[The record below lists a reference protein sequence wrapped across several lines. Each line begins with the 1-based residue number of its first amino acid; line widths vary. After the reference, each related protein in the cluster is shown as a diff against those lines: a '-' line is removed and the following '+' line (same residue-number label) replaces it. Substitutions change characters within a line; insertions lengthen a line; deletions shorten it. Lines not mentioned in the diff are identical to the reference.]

1 MSILTTLGAGA
12 IPGRFEFWDESM
24 GRFASA
30 EDAADTIAAIVMDR
44 FRSARQT
51 KQNSTIYQGKST
63 VTLLREAD
71 YALEKRYTPEVEAAI
86 TESFG
91 LCPTRY
97 YGLSASKTVAIANWK
112 AELMQDPGALIS
124 IKPTPNP
131 RLPEATIKKIKEQV
145 KQDLVRRM
153 IDMGVGDPNMLIKVG
168 SNRLHENVKQFLDD
182 KADALR
188 AVERAKINSAALAG
202 AANVQMLM
210 RDAAIDGDFREA
222 YAAFT
227 MDQVKYGIGIMR
239 FPFMQRRVV
248 LSSKQ
253 DMKGK
258 PERVWK
264 TIPTFAH
271 VSPHNFF
278 PMCDGRDVST
288 NTANMEYREFS
299 KATLVNLAS
308 DPRYDRKAIEWVLEE
323 YSFKSRT
330 WLFPEYA
337 STVSESGQSS
347 TYWSPEEVVAVI
359 YHEGFMTGKDL
370 LEHGLSGYEPTKT
383 YDVACEICAG
393 RTIRLEVKS
402 PTDILPRSY
411 ATTKYEDLGPGIWN
425 CVGVPGLLQ
434 NTQDRVNILYHV
446 WENNIDWSMRPPL
459 QTNPDALKNPGE
471 ARSIRPG
478 GKYEVSDMIAPG
490 ASPDPIRTIRGPSA
504 QYQILYPL
512 IQQLIRQ
519 ADGECGVPDL
529 SDMSTFGRG
538 SLGELS
544 ARVSSAVRRV
554 RSAAFSED
562 RSLGKIWHVL
572 FEYVIQEN
580 PEVVENIDLDLNY
593 IGVVGLLSQEAEKK
607 AKMERLALVMQA
619 TQAGAATPE
628 AAKFAYTDLL
638 SDMGLPTDELGMEN
652 PLVSNAIAVAM
663 QRGSTAG
670 AGAANLAGIPQLD
683 GRSGAMSSIPTAIA
697 APNGAPSPVGTPPPA
712 M

>member
-1 MSILTTLGAGA
+1 M
-12 IPGRFEFWDESM
+12 
-24 GRFASA
+24 
-30 EDAADTIAAIVMDR
+30 
-44 FRSARQT
+44 
-51 KQNSTIYQGKST
+51 
-63 VTLLREAD
+63 READ